1 MSRHSHR
8 GHDKSP
14 SQRQL
19 RVGEQIRHL
28 LAEILVEGN
37 VRDPALTGVSV
48 TVTEVRVTP
57 DLQHAVAFV
66 TPLGGRGAE
75 AVVAALNRHKH
86 FLRGLIG
93 KGLSTRYTPEVSFR
107 YDTTFDEAAH
117 IDALL
122 HSPAVRAD
130 LERAADEDKDD

>member
-1 MSRHSHR
+1 MSRR
-8 GHDKSP
+8 P
-14 SQRQL
+14 SSRAPTQRQL

-37 VRDPALTGVSV
+37 VRDPALAGVSV

-75 AVVAALNRHKH
+75 AVVAALNRHKNY
-86 FLRGLIG
+86 LRGLVG
-93 KGLSTRYTPEVSFR
+93 KGLATRYTPALSFR
-107 YDTTFDEAAH
+107 YDATFDEAAH

-122 HSPAVRAD
+122 QSPEVRAD
-130 LERAADEDKDD
+130 LERASDDEKED

>member
-1 MSRHSHR
+1 MSRRSAS
-8 GHDKSP
+8 GP

-28 LAEILVEGN
+28 LAEILGEGQ
-37 VRDPALTGVSV
+37 VRDPALAGVSV

-57 DLQHAVAFV
+57 DLQQATVFV

-75 AVVAALNRHKH
+75 AVVAALNRHKR
-86 FLRGLIG
+86 FLRGALG
-93 KGLSTRYTPEVSFR
+93 KTLTTRYTPSLSFR
-107 YDTTFDEAAH
+107 YDTSFDAAAH

-122 HSPAVRAD
+122 DSPVVRAD
-130 LERAADEDKDD
+130 LAHDEGESD